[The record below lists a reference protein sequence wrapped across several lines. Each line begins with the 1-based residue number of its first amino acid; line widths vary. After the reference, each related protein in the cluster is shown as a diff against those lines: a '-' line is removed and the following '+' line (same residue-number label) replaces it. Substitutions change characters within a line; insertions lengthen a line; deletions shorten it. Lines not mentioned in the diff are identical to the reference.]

1 LGVGGV
7 GDHGRVQLQELV
19 GLQRPQAHEQVN
31 LLLYFVDNVSCTF
44 DQYAHLLIPT
54 CKSFTCDV
62 GGDKT
67 EMEIKSF
74 SSSGL
79 MKDAYL
85 DNASRSKKSELAVDV
100 RQTIL
105 MRESN
110 RRPLQ
115 NVLPIAA
122 VVRRG
127 GQIDRL
133 RASVHGACS
142 LVRVAECALP

>member
-1 LGVGGV
+1 
-7 GDHGRVQLQELV
+7 
-19 GLQRPQAHEQVN
+19 
-31 LLLYFVDNVSCTF
+31 
-44 DQYAHLLIPT
+44 
-54 CKSFTCDV
+54 
-62 GGDKT
+62 
-67 EMEIKSF
+67 MEIKSF